1 MRGGIYRLKEHLA
14 HVGKNVKKCTSAT
27 PQALEA
33 KEKCKKAIE
42 AAKRKREEKTVR
54 ELEFREEVNVS
65 RVGEE
70 SEEVT
75 CVGSSQPHKLGPID
89 KWTRAID
96 PTKVDSFKQQQLNKE
111 LWKEREHEVHKFIA
125 RWAYN
130 HGIPFNAC
138 DNDEFK
144 QMCEAIGQFGPG
156 LTPPTQDAFRG
167 KEATATILSP
177 AFWKDVKLM
186 LAIFEPLV
194 KVLRL
199 VDGDVK
205 PSMGFLYGELL
216 KAKREIKEAFGNVE
230 SRFKDV
236 MAVIEKKMN
245 GRLDSPLH
253 LTAFLLNPHYSYANP
268 SIFDEPKM
276 NEAFISCVEQFYYHD
291 EDQQEQAA
299 NFELKKFQN
308 REGPFSKK
316 LARTFQNYDYNPASW
331 WRLYGT
337 ETPALQKM
345 ATRILSL
352 TSSSSGCERNWS
364 GFEGIHTKKR
374 NRLATTRLN
383 KLVYIQFNNRLM
395 NNREK
400 IKSKKITDVLLSS
413 DTTEAQGFLQEG
425 GDDCA
430 QVVFRD
436 ERKMRWKVHGYLGL
450 LLERQWEQKNSLSLV
465 EVQE

>member
-42 AAKRKREEKTVR
+42 AVKRKREEKTVR
-54 ELEFREEVNVS
+54 ELELREEVNVS

-96 PTKVDSFKQQQLNKE
+96 PTKADSFKQQQLNKE
-111 LWKEREHEVHKFIA
+111 LWKEREHEMHKFIA

-130 HGIPFNAC
+130 RGIPFNAC

-156 LTPPTQDAFRG
+156 LTPPTQDAFR
-167 KEATATILSP
+167 
-177 AFWKDVKLM
+177 
-186 LAIFEPLV
+186 
-194 KVLRL
+194 VLRL

-216 KAKREIKEAFGNVE
+216 KAKREVKEAFGNVE

-291 EDQQEQAA
+291 EDQQEQAT

-316 LARTFQNYDYNPASW
+316 LARTFQNYDYIP
-331 WRLYGT
+331 
-337 ETPALQKM
+337 
-345 ATRILSL
+345 
-352 TSSSSGCERNWS
+352 
-364 GFEGIHTKKR
+364 
-374 NRLATTRLN
+374 
-383 KLVYIQFNNRLM
+383 
-395 NNREK
+395 
-400 IKSKKITDVLLSS
+400 
-413 DTTEAQGFLQEG
+413 DT
-425 GDDCA
+425 
-430 QVVFRD
+430 
-436 ERKMRWKVHGYLGL
+436 H
-450 LLERQWEQKNSLSLV
+450 
-465 EVQE
+465 

>member
-42 AAKRKREEKTVR
+42 AAKKEEGG
-54 ELEFREEVNVS
+54 EDCS
-65 RVGEE
+65 VGEE
-70 SEEVT
+70 LEEVT

-96 PTKVDSFKQQQLNKE
+96 PTKADSFKQQQLNKE
-111 LWKEREHEVHKFIA
+111 LWKEREHEVYKFIA

-130 HGIPFNAC
+130 RGIPFNAC

-167 KEATATILSP
+167 SLLEEEYERTKCLLQEREA
-177 AFWKDVKLM
+177 
-186 LAIFEPLV
+186 
-194 KVLRL
+194 
-199 VDGDVK
+199 
-205 PSMGFLYGELL
+205 
-216 KAKREIKEAFGNVE
+216 
-230 SRFKDV
+230 
-236 MAVIEKKMN
+236 EKMKN
-245 GRLDSPLH
+245 GCSIMTD
-253 LTAFLLNPHYSYANP
+253 ACYANP

-299 NFELKKFQN
+299 NFELKKIQN

-374 NRLATTRLN
+374 NRLTTTRLN

-395 NNREK
+395 NKREK

-436 ERKMRWKVHGYLGL
+436 GEEDEMEGTGIPWSVIGETVGAEEQ
-450 LLERQWEQKNSLSLV
+450 LEPRRSARVRELYEGEEFESEEEEYEDEDLCYS
-465 EVQE
+465 EDEI

>member
-1 MRGGIYRLKEHLA
+1 
-14 HVGKNVKKCTSAT
+14 
-27 PQALEA
+27 
-33 KEKCKKAIE
+33 
-42 AAKRKREEKTVR
+42 
-54 ELEFREEVNVS
+54 
-65 RVGEE
+65 
-70 SEEVT
+70 
-75 CVGSSQPHKLGPID
+75 
-89 KWTRAID
+89 
-96 PTKVDSFKQQQLNKE
+96 
-111 LWKEREHEVHKFIA
+111 
-125 RWAYN
+125 
-130 HGIPFNAC
+130 
-138 DNDEFK
+138 
-144 QMCEAIGQFGPG
+144 
-156 LTPPTQDAFRG
+156 
-167 KEATATILSP
+167 
-177 AFWKDVKLM
+177 
-186 LAIFEPLV
+186 
-194 KVLRL
+194 
-199 VDGDVK
+199 
-205 PSMGFLYGELL
+205 MGFLYGELL

-291 EDQQEQAA
+291 EDQQEQVA
-299 NFELKKFQN
+299 NFELKKIQN

-316 LARTFQNYDYNPASW
+316 LARTFQNYDYNPGRASW

-374 NRLATTRLN
+374 NRLTTTRLN

-400 IKSKKITDVLLSS
+400 IKVK
-413 DTTEAQGFLQEG
+413 EN
-425 GDDCA
+425 
-430 QVVFRD
+430 
-436 ERKMRWKVHGYLGL
+436 H
-450 LLERQWEQKNSLSLV
+450 
-465 EVQE
+465 